1 MAKKNKPDE
10 CEPDPIEDA
19 IEKAALELYEKFG
32 AEELVIISKKDNVTI
47 RAHRPIEERVIDRY
61 SFSEAHRYL
70 KNAKRRCNTNIPEG
84 YSDCKANCRNALIST
99 LQTLTGKEKIKEATK
114 ELINHGMLGEREAE
128 FIETFEKLLT
138 TLFGLASKKGS
149 HPPMTRNKN
158 DAELAL
164 NLTRDIVEYII
175 NQATLPRVQ

>member
-1 MAKKNKPDE
+1 MTDE
-10 CEPDPIEDA
+10 DELDNLEQV
-19 IEKAALELYEKFG
+19 ALDLYEKYKPIKM
-32 AEELVIISKKDNVTI
+32 IIDTSNYHFEVNV
-47 RAHRPIEERVIDRY
+47 PIEQRVIYRET
-61 SFSEAHRYL
+61 FSEAHRYL
-70 KNAKRRCNTNIPEG
+70 KNAKRRCNTNTPEG

-99 LQTLTGKEKIKEATK
+99 LQTLTGKEMIKEATK

-138 TLFGLASKKGS
+138 RLFGLASKKGS
-149 HPPMTRNKN
+149 HPPMERSGN
-158 DAELAL
+158 DAKLAL